1 VSPAIASTGDF
12 MPLRTL
18 PDPDHLP
25 ALDKRFFAVNT
36 LRMLGRWMRM
46 LTIPN
51 QSSVANAFQEFDDN
65 GRMTPSDYDDRIA
78 SVMEELVR
86 LTMLTRPHAAQLVDR
101 YSERK
106 AAALKRDPT
115 TDRSAITAPPKRSA

>member
-1 VSPAIASTGDF
+1 

-25 ALDKRFFAVNT
+25 ALDKRFITVNK
-36 LRMLGRWMRM
+36 LRVLGRWMRM

-51 QSSVANAFQEFDDN
+51 QSSVAKAFQEFDDN
-65 GRMTPSDYDDRIA
+65 GRMKPSDYDDRIA

-86 LTMLTRPHAAQLVDR
+86 LTMSTRPHAAQLVDR
-101 YSERK
+101 NSERK